1 MWRGTVHDF
10 TERAIGRGRPV
21 RRDFALPEEEVE
33 LLDGSGLRWEAITE
47 GGSKWLIV
55 RSIPL
60 PSAFVAST
68 TSVAIQIP
76 TGYPATGLDMAYFNP
91 AIRRVDGGTIPCT
104 EATQRID
111 GLDWQ
116 RWSRH
121 YTPANPW
128 KIGEYNILTHYLL
141 CLSWL
146 DRDARRGEAA

>member
-1 MWRGTVHDF
+1 
-10 TERAIGRGRPV
+10 
-21 RRDFALPEEEVE
+21 
-33 LLDGSGLRWEAITE
+33 
-47 GGSKWLIV
+47 
-55 RSIPL
+55 
-60 PSAFVAST
+60 
-68 TSVAIQIP
+68 
-76 TGYPATGLDMAYFNP
+76 MAYFNP